1 MWGAE
6 AVIDST
12 VQAFFAL
19 VLAWMLYR
27 GEKRPWIFAI
37 ALLPAVMDMD
47 HLLVTYSQ
55 GIKAFHS
62 LFFVYTISGAFLLYG
77 YLKNSETSKK
87 LGITIFAVLI
97 FSLSMDLLEGG
108 KIAFMYPLSSQAYAL
123 PYFGSSQISKI
134 GLITALMILTGGA
147 YSYEVSITH
156 ITKAHGA
163 HMSERIPRYRPYWSI
178 QGIRSMDVGSERV
191 LRVTAL
197 LTSLTI
203 YLTMFII
210 ISR

>member
-27 GEKRPWIFAI
+27 GEKRPWIFLM
-37 ALLPAVMDMD
+37 ALLPALMDTD

-62 LFFVYTISGAFLLYG
+62 LFFVYIISGAFLGYG
-77 YLKNSETSKK
+77 YLKNSETFKK
-87 LGITIFAVLI
+87 LGITTFAVLI

-123 PYFGSSQISKI
+123 PYFGASQVSK
-134 GLITALMILTGGA
+134 TALISSLLLLVAGA
-147 YSYEVSITH
+147 YSYEVSLTH
-156 ITKAHGA
+156 TAKGKG
-163 HMSERIPRYRPYWSI
+163 MRRPERIPKYREYWAI
-178 QGIRSMDVGSERV
+178 HGIRSMDVGYERV
-191 LRVTAL
+191 FRVTAL
-197 LTSLTI
+197 LASLLI
-203 YLTMFII
+203 YSLLILQ